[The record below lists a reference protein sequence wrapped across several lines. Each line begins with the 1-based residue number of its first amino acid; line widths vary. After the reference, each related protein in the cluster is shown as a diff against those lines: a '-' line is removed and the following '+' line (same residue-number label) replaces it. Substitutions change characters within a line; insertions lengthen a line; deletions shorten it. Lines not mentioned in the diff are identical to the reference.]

1 MPLIP
6 GRRTSNM
13 RHSALRGWS
22 EFKNSSAE
30 ANTLTSRL
38 TDLISRSNDLRTGIS
53 SLIYEITSAI
63 SSPLYYNRRMEQD
76 LLHLSG
82 GSTGL
87 RVVAGSPLR
96 TEGRSLEIVDFT
108 FGETTDVSESS
119 DSPPSSPDRAENQRP
134 FCA

>member
-13 RHSALRGWS
+13 RHSALRVWS

-38 TDLISRSNDLRTGIS
+38 TDLISRSSDLRTEIS
-53 SLIYEITSAI
+53 SSITEIRGAI
-63 SSPLYYNRRMEQD
+63 SPPLFYNRRIEQD

-87 RVVAGSPLR
+87 GL
-96 TEGRSLEIVDFT
+96 LEVL
-108 FGETTDVSESS
+108 FGPKVEV
-119 DSPPSSPDRAENQRP
+119 
-134 FCA
+134 